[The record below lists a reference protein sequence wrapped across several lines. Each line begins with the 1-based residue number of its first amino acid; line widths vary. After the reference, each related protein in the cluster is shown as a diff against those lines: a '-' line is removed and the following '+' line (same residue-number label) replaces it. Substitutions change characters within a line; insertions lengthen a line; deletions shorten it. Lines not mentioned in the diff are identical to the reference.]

1 MQCNEFG
8 FSCFY
13 FTNFINKHSFNLNV
27 FLMDDCDFREDMY
40 AQDSID
46 MLQNSGIQFKKH
58 EEEGI
63 DPLDFAELLMTS
75 GIVLVDDIKWL
86 SFHSGYDFGYLLKLL
101 TDQNLP
107 QEESEFFELLRIY
120 FPTIYDV
127 KVIF

>member
-1 MQCNEFG
+1 MYIFVVA
-8 FSCFY
+8 S
-13 FTNFINKHSFNLNV
+13 
-27 FLMDDCDFREDMY
+27 EDMY

-63 DPLDFAELLMTS
+63 DPLEFAELLMTS
-75 GIVLVDDIKWL
+75 GIVLVDDVKWL

-101 TDQNLP
+101 TDQKLP

-120 FPTIYDV
+120 FPKIYDV
-127 KVIF
+127 KVSSRRKNK